1 MPAATATA
9 TGQLTSFYGEMTS
22 LDRVRRS
29 LEREG
34 VDVEHLQAR
43 DLYERDL
50 DCQNLGGFGMLEVI
64 ATAVAERAVPQ
75 PEDHVLDV
83 GCGMGGPGRFLTDR
97 FGCSVT
103 GIDLLPLRVE
113 SAEDLTKR
121 TGLAERIVY
130 RVASVTDLPFE
141 VGAFAQVWM
150 LDVGIHVRDKAAM
163 FAEIARVLRPGGLF
177 VMHDQMGPLAKAMA
191 PATRHAP
198 FVAPSLPQLIRY
210 AEAAG
215 LRLMTWQDST
225 ARIVDYF
232 QQIRARLGP
241 PDAQREHEARSWRT
255 WIRITADAYLATLDK
270 LGGRTGIVL
279 AERQP
284 TP

>member
-1 MPAATATA
+1 MPAA

-22 LDRVRRS
+22 LALDRVRRS
-29 LEREG
+29 LERDG

-97 FGCSVT
+97 FGCTVT

-141 VGAFAQVWM
+141 DGAFAQVWM

-210 AEAAG
+210 VEAAG

-225 ARIVDYF
+225 ARIVGYF

-241 PDAQREHEARSWRT
+241 PDAQREHEVRSGRT
-255 WIRITADAYLATLDK
+255 WMRITADAYLATLDE

>member
-1 MPAATATA
+1 
-9 TGQLTSFYGEMTS
+9 
-22 LDRVRRS
+22 
-29 LEREG
+29 
-34 VDVEHLQAR
+34 
-43 DLYERDL
+43 
-50 DCQNLGGFGMLEVI
+50 MLEVI
-64 ATAVAERAVPQ
+64 ATAAAERAVPR

-97 FGCSVT
+97 FVRTVT
-103 GIDLLPLRVE
+103 GTDLLPLRVE
-113 SAEDLTKR
+113 SAEDLTKL

-141 VGAFAQVWM
+141 DGAFAQVWM

-163 FAEIARVLRPGGLF
+163 FAEIARVHRPGGLF
-177 VMHDQMGPLAKAMA
+177 VMHDQMGPLAKAVA

-210 AEAAG
+210 VEAAG

-225 ARIVDYF
+225 ARIVGYF

-241 PDAQREHEARSWRT
+241 PDAQREHEARSGRT
-255 WIRITADAYLATLDK
+255 WMRITADAYLETLDE
-270 LGGRTGIVL
+270 LRGRTGIVL